1 MSETINNILEQMENN
16 CNGYNEPQAWIELEN
31 GRSIEITNE
40 QEGLPKEEYFY
51 SLRLHCTEEEFDN
64 DNFKS
69 TIGVIDTYCTETI
82 STEQLQEGI
91 DCLILANNQV
101 K

>member
-40 QEGLPKEEYFY
+40 QEGLPKEEYF
-51 SLRLHCTEEEFDN
+51 LF
-64 DNFKS
+64 
-69 TIGVIDTYCTETI
+69 
-82 STEQLQEGI
+82 
-91 DCLILANNQV
+91 A
-101 K
+101 